1 MTTPNPNTTGQTLE
15 QLLDSVI
22 FSDPATH
29 ALRDEWERT
38 KAEEQAVF
46 ERVCREE
53 YEGRKM
59 CHEICKTPDPDAV
72 ARHETNLLRPML
84 KEELDARL
92 TLPAAGRQIQRVTRC
107 RCGGVSP
114 YPQHVGE
121 GCRRSGAVRD
131 DEDFGPASVRVQDEP
146 LHTILRVRCR
156 ARLERQRRDSELDNG
171 VAFLLEVDPVERWKF
186 GSHGAWDH
194 EWQWMSLY

>member
-1 MTTPNPNTTGQTLE
+1 MAVTYAPAMPHNDPHPIGPTLE
-15 QLLDSVI
+15 QLLESVI

-59 CHEICKTPDPDAV
+59 YHEICKTPNPDAV
-72 ARHETNLLRPML
+72 ARHEATLLRPML

-92 TLPAAGRQIQRVTRC
+92 M
-107 RCGGVSP
+107 
-114 YPQHVGE
+114 
-121 GCRRSGAVRD
+121 
-131 DEDFGPASVRVQDEP
+131 
-146 LHTILRVRCR
+146 
-156 ARLERQRRDSELDNG
+156 
-171 VAFLLEVDPVERWKF
+171 ERWEIIRRKVAAVLADTH
-186 GSHGAWDH
+186 SESA
-194 EWQWMSLY
+194 EPPTA

>member
-38 KAEEQAVF
+38 KAEEQTVF

-59 CHEICKTPDPDAV
+59 YHEICRTPNPESV
-72 ARHETNLLRPML
+72 ARHEATLLRPML

-92 TLPAAGRQIQRVTRC
+92 A
-107 RCGGVSP
+107 
-114 YPQHVGE
+114 
-121 GCRRSGAVRD
+121 
-131 DEDFGPASVRVQDEP
+131 
-146 LHTILRVRCR
+146 
-156 ARLERQRRDSELDNG
+156 
-171 VAFLLEVDPVERWKF
+171 ERWEIIRRKVAAVLADKHCE
-186 GSHGAWDH
+186 SA
-194 EWQWMSLY
+194 EPPTA